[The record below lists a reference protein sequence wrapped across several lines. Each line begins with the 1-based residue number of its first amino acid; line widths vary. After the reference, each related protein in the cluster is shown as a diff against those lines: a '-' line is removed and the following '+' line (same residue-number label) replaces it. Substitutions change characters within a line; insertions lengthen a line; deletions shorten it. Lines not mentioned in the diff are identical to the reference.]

1 MVKAP
6 ASIAAIPDAPEGR
19 VYIVMG
25 DGCWGRSPIAAKA
38 WLNARRAGG
47 KAQRVKRC
55 LVYEANDGSVLSD
68 DGLCIVHPE
77 KGKAPAASL
86 LLRYEGR

>member
-6 ASIAAIPDAPEGR
+6 AKIAAIPDAPEGR
-19 VYIVMG
+19 TYIVMG
-25 DGCWGRSPIAAKA
+25 YGVWGRSPIAAKA
-38 WLNARRAGG
+38 WLNARRAGT
-47 KAQRVKRC
+47 AQDVKRC